1 MGHCAILAGGAYQ
14 NSSMIVRISTIFC
27 LVLAL
32 VAASDVS
39 NETDDDDDGI
49 TTAAIDIDQDDI
61 AEDDIA
67 EDDIAEDDIAE
78 DDSKFEISFEVNRL
92 MHDDSD
98 ESDDDNE
105 DDDDGEDNDD
115 NVDEDGEDEDADPD
129 WDELWNYDKENDRI
143 IRVHNLKD
151 ANLKA
156 GTGYNPL
163 PEEIIYPF
171 IDKRTI
177 ITKQIND
184 TIIDYGRYHKFKW
197 DMETQAFA

>member
-32 VAASDVS
+32 VAASDIS

-61 AEDDIA
+61 AEDNIT
-67 EDDIAEDDIAE
+67 EDDIAE

-105 DDDDGEDNDD
+105 DDDDDED
-115 NVDEDGEDEDADPD
+115 VDEDGEDEDADPD
-129 WDELWNYDKENDRI
+129 WDEL
-143 IRVHNLKD
+143 
-151 ANLKA
+151 
-156 GTGYNPL
+156 
-163 PEEIIYPF
+163 
-171 IDKRTI
+171 
-177 ITKQIND
+177 
-184 TIIDYGRYHKFKW
+184 
-197 DMETQAFA
+197 

>member
-1 MGHCAILAGGAYQ
+1 
-14 NSSMIVRISTIFC
+14 MIVRISTIFC

-49 TTAAIDIDQDDI
+49 ATAAIDIDQ
-61 AEDDIA
+61 DDIA

-105 DDDDGEDNDD
+105 DDGDDDDDD

-129 WDELWNYDKENDRI
+129 WDELWNYDKEKEIPPVYVI
-143 IRVHNLKD
+143 IL
-151 ANLKA
+151 
-156 GTGYNPL
+156 GG
-163 PEEIIYPF
+163 
-171 IDKRTI
+171 
-177 ITKQIND
+177 
-184 TIIDYGRYHKFKW
+184 
-197 DMETQAFA
+197 

>member
-1 MGHCAILAGGAYQ
+1 
-14 NSSMIVRISTIFC
+14 MIVRISTIFC

-67 EDDIAEDDIAE
+67 EDD
-78 DDSKFEISFEVNRL
+78 SKFEISFEVNRL

-105 DDDDGEDNDD
+105 DDDDGEDDDD
-115 NVDEDGEDEDADPD
+115 NVDGDGEDEDADPD
-129 WDELWNYDKENDRI
+129 WDELWNYDKEKEIPPVYVI
-143 IRVHNLKD
+143 IL
-151 ANLKA
+151 
-156 GTGYNPL
+156 GG
-163 PEEIIYPF
+163 
-171 IDKRTI
+171 
-177 ITKQIND
+177 
-184 TIIDYGRYHKFKW
+184 
-197 DMETQAFA
+197 